1 MAEIATACKKHPSTA
16 IELKKVNE
24 DQKKKNTVKQIVNYM
39 MKYTVLKMISRKKKC
54 MLKNEPSRE
63 LTFKHKN

>member
-24 DQKKKNTVKQIVNYM
+24 DQKKK
-39 MKYTVLKMISRKKKC
+39 LK
-54 MLKNEPSRE
+54 EYRE
-63 LTFKHKN
+63 ANSKLYDEIYSFEDDIKEKEMYAQK

>member
-24 DQKKKNTVKQIVNYM
+24 DQKKKLKEYREANSKLYDEIYSFEDDIKEKENYAQ
-39 MKYTVLKMISRKKKC
+39 K
-54 MLKNEPSRE
+54 
-63 LTFKHKN
+63 